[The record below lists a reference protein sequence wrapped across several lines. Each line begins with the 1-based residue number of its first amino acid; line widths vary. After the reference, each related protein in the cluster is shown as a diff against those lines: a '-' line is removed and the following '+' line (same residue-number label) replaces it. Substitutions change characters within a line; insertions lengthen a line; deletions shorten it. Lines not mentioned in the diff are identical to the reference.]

1 MSIETD
7 PYDIEILKQRIRN
20 KYNQGRLLSIFTLG
34 SMLTPEQILEEVE
47 NETEI
52 GWDIL
57 KAEQKF
63 LEEAAR
69 RGKNLNNF

>member
-1 MSIETD
+1 MPIDTD

-20 KYNQGRLLSIFTLG
+20 KYNQGRLLSIFMLG
-34 SMLTPEQILEEVE
+34 RMLTPEQILEEVE
-47 NETEI
+47 SETEI

-69 RGKNLNNF
+69 RGQFSNNF